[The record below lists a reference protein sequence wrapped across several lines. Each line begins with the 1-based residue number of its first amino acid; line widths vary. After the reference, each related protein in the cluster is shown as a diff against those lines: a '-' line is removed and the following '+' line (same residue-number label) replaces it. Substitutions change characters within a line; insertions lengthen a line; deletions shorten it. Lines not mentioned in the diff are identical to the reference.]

1 MSTICNLVVPNH
13 VVARRVGDTV
23 VVLDLQQD
31 KYFGLPK
38 VGARIWDLLIQ
49 GNDVNQVVQIIALEY
64 VVSVPTASLD
74 TNALVEQLIDEGLLL
89 RVSD

>member
-1 MSTICNLVVPNH
+1 MSTIRNLVVPNH
-13 VVARRVGDTV
+13 VVARQVGDTV

-49 GNDVNQVVQIIALEY
+49 GNDVNQIVEKIALEY
-64 VVSVPTASLD
+64 AVSVPTATAD
-74 TNALVEQLIDEGLLL
+74 TNALVEQLIDEGLLS
-89 RVSD
+89 VSD